1 MAELLTYKEFFE
13 KFNELSEYQDY
24 HACRS
29 PLGSLVIIDKVTGET
44 IAELC
49 GTVWDFFKYT
59 YFGYDEMMLMARLA
73 TTLPGLRGGLDNG

>member
-1 MAELLTYKEFFE
+1 MDEPLTYKEFFE
-13 KFNELSEYQDY
+13 KFNELSEYQEY

-29 PLGSLVIIDKVTGET
+29 PLSLLVIIDKVTGET
-44 IAELC
+44 IAELF
-49 GTVWDFFKYT
+49 GTVWNFFRHS